1 MAEHG
6 MTKAGK
12 NQREVTIKL
21 GRNENLGEK
30 RVNPAH
36 LEVSDLRVCTAIY
49 NYSIWSSSSAHEELW
64 WCQCFLLVLYCLCLE
79 VHTHGVDSLPV

>member
-12 NQREVTIKL
+12 NRREVTIKL

-36 LEVSDLRVCTAIY
+36 LEVSDLPVYTAIY
-49 NYSIWSSSSAHEELW
+49 VLLH
-64 WCQCFLLVLYCLCLE
+64 LVLFQC
-79 VHTHGVDSLPV
+79 T